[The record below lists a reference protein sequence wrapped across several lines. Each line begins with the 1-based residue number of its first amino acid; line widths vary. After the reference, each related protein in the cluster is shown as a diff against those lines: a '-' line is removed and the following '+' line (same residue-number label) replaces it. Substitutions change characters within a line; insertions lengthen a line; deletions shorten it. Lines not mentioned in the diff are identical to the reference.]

1 MRSSGDSASAARE
14 LVVALASVMEAQ
26 SEELKAR
33 VIDRLTS
40 EMEEAR
46 DPLVATMQA
55 AATVESLAAIRQ
67 ILQHRIEA
75 GRTDVPAT
83 AVEHARRLAQRGV
96 SPAAMERANRL
107 SSDTVMRWCLEQM
120 ELLSDDA
127 TVVSQAAL
135 LIMTDTA
142 GFGDRVAHQLAAAYE
157 AERELWLRRSNAS
170 REACI
175 GQLLTGRATDL
186 PAAELALG
194 YRLGQRHLAL
204 AVWTEPTESRADDT
218 GFLERSVGALADKL
232 GCTAAPLILPRAD
245 NEAWAWLAVGPAV
258 DISAIGQIVAG
269 WEQPVKLAVGAP
281 AEGAAGFRRTHQQ
294 AMSAQ
299 VVAQNSARRGP
310 LVVSSAEVGAVALMA
325 ADVPAARMWVR
336 DMLGPLA
343 VDDAA
348 SERLRETIRVFLA
361 NGASYTATA
370 EQLNMHKNS
379 VVYRLRKAEDQL
391 GHKLRDGRLDLEIA
405 LALCHWLGAAVL
417 EAGPDTPAPGTGG

>member
-1 MRSSGDSASAARE
+1 MRSAGDSALAARE

-26 SEELKAR
+26 SGELKAR

-40 EMEEAR
+40 EIEEAR
-46 DPLVATMQA
+46 DPQIATMQA
-55 AATVESLAAIRQ
+55 AATVETLASIRQ

-75 GRTDVPAT
+75 GRADVPAT
-83 AVEHARRLAQRGV
+83 AIEHARRLAQRGV
-96 SPAAMERANRL
+96 SPAVMERANRL
-107 SSDTVMRWCLEQM
+107 ATDTVMRWCLEQM
-120 ELLSDDA
+120 QLLSDDA
-127 TVVSQAAL
+127 AVVAQAAV
-135 LIMTDTA
+135 LIMTDA
-142 GFGDRVAHQLAAAYE
+142 GGYGDRVAHQLAAVYE

-170 REACI
+170 REACV

-204 AVWTEPTESRADDT
+204 AVWTERTESGDDEMS
-218 GFLERSVGALADKL
+218 FLERSVGALADKL
-232 GCTAAPLILPRAD
+232 GCTAAPLVLPRAD
-245 NEAWAWLAVGPAV
+245 NEAWAWLPVGPAV
-258 DISAIGQIVAG
+258 DIAAIGPIVAG
-269 WEQPVKLAVGAP
+269 WEHPVRAAVGAP
-281 AEGAAGFRRTHQQ
+281 AEGIAGFRRTHQR
-294 AMSAQ
+294 AMAAQ
-299 VVAQNSARRGP
+299 VVAQNSARPGP
-310 LVVSSAEVGAVALMA
+310 LVVSSAEVGAIALMC
-325 ADVPAARMWVR
+325 ADMSAARMWVR
-336 DMLGPLA
+336 DVLGPLA
-343 VDDAA
+343 VDDAT

-417 EAGPDTPAPGTGG
+417 EAGSDSPAPSTGG